1 MSVKIGRNDPCWCK
15 SGRKYK
21 ACHQAFDEK
30 IAAIAAQGHIVP
42 THDIIKNAD
51 QIAGIKESCKI
62 NIAVLDYIQ
71 EHIHEGMNTAEIDKI
86 VYDMTTSMGGIPAP
100 LHYQGYPYSVCTITP
115 SQTAIRL
122 CVRSADTAWDWS
134 SMRSRGWAITASAVR
149 RC

>member
-51 QIAGIKESCKI
+51 Q
-62 NIAVLDYIQ
+62 D
-71 EHIHEGMNTAEIDKI
+71 
-86 VYDMTTSMGGIPAP
+86 VYKRQS
-100 LHYQGYPYSVCTITP
+100 
-115 SQTAIRL
+115 IRYAL
-122 CVRSADTAWDWS
+122 PCISSADG
-134 SMRSRGWAITASAVR
+134 RY
-149 RC
+149 